1 MDAGVRSP
9 LIDFFR
15 RGEVASDIRMLA
27 AQGAMAPRAHEQL
40 ALLLLLADDQDPQ
53 IASTAAATIDR
64 LPRDSVSRFLARRDV
79 PQPMVEFFAAR
90 GIEPDTT
97 VLEESDKPLLET
109 GDAPIAGDVVAD
121 DVVADDAA
129 ADENVTPS
137 LVLSGLPIIDRMKLA
152 MRGTREQRSQLIRDS
167 NKLVAVAVLSSP
179 KLMETE
185 VENFARMANLTE
197 DVLRIIGTNRAWV
210 KNYNVVSALTKN
222 PKTPPALAMN
232 FLQRLNE
239 RDLKRLA
246 TDRNVAE
253 PVRLAAKKFVSKA
266 LR

>member
-64 LPRDSVSRFLARRDV
+64 LPRDSVSRFLARKDV
-79 PQPMVEFFAAR
+79 PQSMVQFFAAR

-97 VLEESDKPLLET
+97 ALEESDKPLLET
-109 GDAPIAGDVVAD
+109 GDAPIAG

-210 KNYNVVSALTKN
+210 KNYNVVSALTRN

>member
-27 AQGAMAPRAHEQL
+27 ARGAMAPRAHEQL
-40 ALLLLLADDQDPQ
+40 ALLLLLADDPDPQ
-53 IASTAAATIDR
+53 IASTAGTTIDQ
-64 LPRDSVSRFLARRDV
+64 LPRQSVARFLARKDV

-90 GIEPDTT
+90 GIEPDPSVAEDSDEPLVDTAEDLDT
-97 VLEESDKPLLET
+97 EGGKEENALPQVL
-109 GDAPIAGDVVAD
+109 A
-121 DVVADDAA
+121 
-129 ADENVTPS
+129 
-137 LVLSGLPIIDRMKLA
+137 GLPIIDRMKLA

-167 NKLVAVAVLSSP
+167 NKLVAAAVLSSP
-179 KLMETE
+179 KLTESE
-185 VENFARMANLTE
+185 VENFARMASLTE
-197 DVLRIIGTNRAWV
+197 DVLRVIASNRAWV

-222 PKTPPALAMN
+222 PKTPTALAMN

-246 TDRNVAE
+246 TDRNVSE
-253 PVRLAAKKFVSKA
+253 PVRLAARKFVSKG

>member
-27 AQGAMAPRAHEQL
+27 AQGALAPRAHERL
-40 ALLLLLADDQDPQ
+40 ALLLLLADDPDPA
-53 IASTAAATIDR
+53 IAGAAAATIDQ
-64 LPRDSVSRFLARRDV
+64 LPKASVSRFLARKDV
-79 PQPMVEFFAAR
+79 PPQMVDFFTAR
-90 GIEPDTT
+90 GIQPDAGAPQEDDEPLVD
-97 VLEESDKPLLET
+97 VAES
-109 GDAPIAGDVVAD
+109 
-121 DVVADDAA
+121 DAA
-129 ADENVTPS
+129 ADSDKAVPS
-137 LVLSGLPIIDRMKLA
+137 VLSSLPIIDRMKLA

-179 KLMETE
+179 KLNESE
-185 VENFARMANLTE
+185 VENFARMASLTE
-197 DVLRIIGTNRAWV
+197 DVLRIIATNRAWV

-222 PKTPPALAMN
+222 PKTPTALAMN

-253 PVRLAAKKFVSKA
+253 PVRLAARKFVSKA

>member
-1 MDAGVRSP
+1 MDAGFRSP

-15 RGEVASDIRMLA
+15 RGEVARDVRLLA
-27 AQGAMAPRAHEQL
+27 AQGAFAPRAHEQL
-40 ALLLLLADDQDPQ
+40 ALLLLLADDPDAA
-53 IASTAAATIDR
+53 IAETATATLDR
-64 LPRDSVSRFLARRDV
+64 LPRESVSRFIARKDV
-79 PQPMVEFFAAR
+79 PPQMVEFFVAR
-90 GIEPDTT
+90 GIEPDPT
-97 VLEESDKPLLET
+97 VIQEDDQPLVDTPPGTSGENE
-109 GDAPIAGDVVAD
+109 DEKEAD
-121 DVVADDAA
+121 
-129 ADENVTPS
+129 PH
-137 LVLSGLPIIDRMKLA
+137 VLSSLPIIDRMKLA
-152 MRGTREQRSQLIRDS
+152 MRGSREQRSQLIRDS

-179 KLMETE
+179 KLNESE

-197 DVLRIIGTNRAWV
+197 DVLRIIGSNRAWV

-222 PKTPPALAMN
+222 PKTPTAMAMN

-253 PVRLAAKKFVSKA
+253 PVRLAARKFASKG